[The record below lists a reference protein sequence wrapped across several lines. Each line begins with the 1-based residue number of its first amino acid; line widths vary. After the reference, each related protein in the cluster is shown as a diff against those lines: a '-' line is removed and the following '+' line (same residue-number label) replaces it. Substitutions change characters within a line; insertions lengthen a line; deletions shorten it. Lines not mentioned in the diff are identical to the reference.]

1 MRSPASSANGPPATS
16 GARGTPGARDAP
28 DGGDARSGRGARG
41 TRTRTGS
48 PGQGVRRRLPRLPEA
63 GLALVTV
70 LVLAAVALR
79 PALTGLLGHPAAAN
93 WATVFVAI
101 TIQAVPFLVLG
112 VAVSASIATF
122 VPPGAI
128 ARMLPRRPAL
138 AVPTAAAAGAALPG
152 CECGSVPI
160 AARLVASGVTPAAA
174 FAFLLSAPAIN
185 PIVLVATAVAF
196 PGHPVMVLARLLASL
211 AAAIAMGLLW
221 IALGRD
227 DLLSASVRSRPAA
240 PGPKPS
246 VFFATAQHDFLQAG
260 GFLVIGAAAAA
271 TMQTLLPRDL
281 VESIARPGP
290 LSVLVL
296 AVLAVVLALCSE
308 ADAFVAAGLKQ
319 FSLTARLAFL
329 VVGPMVD
336 LKLFA
341 LQAGTF
347 GSRFAWRFS
356 LATFVVAVA
365 AASLVGWWLL

>member
-1 MRSPASSANGPPATS
+1 
-16 GARGTPGARDAP
+16 
-28 DGGDARSGRGARG
+28 
-41 TRTRTGS
+41 
-48 PGQGVRRRLPRLPEA
+48 
-63 GLALVTV
+63 
-70 LVLAAVALR
+70 
-79 PALTGLLGHPAAAN
+79 
-93 WATVFVAI
+93 
-101 TIQAVPFLVLG
+101 
-112 VAVSASIATF
+112 
-122 VPPGAI
+122 
-128 ARMLPRRPAL
+128 
-138 AVPTAAAAGAALPG
+138 
-152 CECGSVPI
+152 VPI

-196 PGHPVMVLARLLASL
+196 PGHPAMVLARLLASL
-211 AAAIAMGLLW
+211 LAAIAMGLLW

-227 DLLSASVRSRPAA
+227 DLVTAAVRSRVTAPP
-240 PGPKPS
+240 PGPRAS

-271 TMQTLLPRDL
+271 TMQTVLPRRL
-281 VESIARPGP
+281 VDSIAHPGP

-347 GSRFAWRFS
+347 GTRFAWRFS
-356 LATFVVAVA
+356 LGTFAVAVT
-365 AASLVGWWLL
+365 AASVVGWWLL

>member
-1 MRSPASSANGPPATS
+1 MTLGRLSPSVANDYIAAVRSPASPTQGAPS
-16 GARGTPGARDAP
+16 GTGDGDRAARRP
-28 DGGDARSGRGARG
+28 
-41 TRTRTGS
+41 
-48 PGQGVRRRLPRLPEA
+48 RRLPPA
-63 GLALVTV
+63 DNIVLVTL

-79 PALTGLLGHPAAAN
+79 PALTGLLDNPAAAN

-112 VAVSASIATF
+112 VTVSASIATF

-185 PIVLVATAVAF
+185 PIVLVSTAVAF
-196 PGHPVMVLARLLASL
+196 PGNPEMVAARLLASL
-211 AAAIAMGLLW
+211 AAAVAMGLLW

-227 DLLSASVRSRPAA
+227 DLLATRAARTAPA
-240 PGPKPS
+240 GPKPS
-246 VFFATAQHDFLQAG
+246 VFLATAQHDFLQAG

-271 TMQTLLPRDL
+271 TMQTLLPRRL
-281 VESIARPGP
+281 VESIADPGP

-296 AVLAVVLALCSE
+296 ALLAVVLALCSE
-308 ADAFVAAGLKQ
+308 ADAFVAAGLKE

-356 LATFVVAVA
+356 PATFAVAVTS
-365 AASLVGWWLL
+365 ASLVGWWLL